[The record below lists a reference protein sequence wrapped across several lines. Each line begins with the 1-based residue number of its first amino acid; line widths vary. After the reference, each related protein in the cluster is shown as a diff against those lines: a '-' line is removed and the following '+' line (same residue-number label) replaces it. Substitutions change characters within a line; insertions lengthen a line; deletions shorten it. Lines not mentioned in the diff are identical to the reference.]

1 MMSNATGV
9 SVWAVWGRPVLA
21 AAGLSSP
28 KYAPPPPSW
37 IRGTVGSSAG
47 GGRGEG
53 GCQGLRHP
61 PLQAGGWGR
70 GNERC
75 LGPQWKC
82 ILKCIGFGQIWRE
95 VDSGWKPR

>member
-47 GGRGEG
+47 GGRGREAARAFDTLH
-53 GCQGLRHP
+53 CKQGVG
-61 PLQAGGWGR
+61 AEETR
-70 GNERC
+70 GVWV
-75 LGPQWKC
+75 L
-82 ILKCIGFGQIWRE
+82 
-95 VDSGWKPR
+95 SGSVF